1 MNKSELIESIADK
14 SGLSKADAAKALDG
28 LIESV
33 TEGLSKGDR
42 IALIGFGSWSVEQ
55 RSART
60 GRNPRTGDEIQ
71 IPAKKVIKF
80 KAGAG
85 LANAVNN

>member
-1 MNKSELIESIADK
+1 MNKSELIDSMAGK
-14 SGLSKADAAKALDG
+14 SGLSKADAAKALDA

-33 TEGLSKGDR
+33 TEGLSNGDR

-71 IPAKKVIKF
+71 IPAKNVIKF

-85 LANAVNN
+85 LSNSVN

>member
-1 MNKSELIESIADK
+1 MNKSELIDSMAGK
-14 SGLSKADAAKALDG
+14 SGLSKADAAKALDA

-33 TEGLSKGDR
+33 TEGLSNGDR
-42 IALIGFGSWSVEQ
+42 IALIGFGSWSVER

-71 IPAKKVIKF
+71 IPAKNVIKF

-85 LANAVNN
+85 LSSAVN

>member
-1 MNKSELIESIADK
+1 MNKSELIDSMARK
-14 SGLSKADAAKALDG
+14 SGLSKAEAAKALDA

-33 TEGLSKGDR
+33 TEGLSNGDR

-71 IPAKKVIKF
+71 IPAKNVIKF

-85 LANAVNN
+85 LSNSVN

>member
-1 MNKSELIESIADK
+1 MNKSELIDSMAGK
-14 SGLSKADAAKALDG
+14 SGLSKAEAAKALDA

-33 TEGLSKGDR
+33 TEGLSNGDR

-71 IPAKKVIKF
+71 IPAKNVIKF

-85 LANAVNN
+85 LSNSVN

>member
-1 MNKSELIESIADK
+1 MNKSELIESIAGK
-14 SGLSKADAAKALDG
+14 SGLSKADAAKALDA

-85 LANAVNN
+85 LANSVNN